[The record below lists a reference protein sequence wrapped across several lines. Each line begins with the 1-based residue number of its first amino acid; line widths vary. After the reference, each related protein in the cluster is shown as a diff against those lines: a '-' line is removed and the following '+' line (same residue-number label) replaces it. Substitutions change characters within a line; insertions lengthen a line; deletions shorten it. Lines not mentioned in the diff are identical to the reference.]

1 MPLSALSVALLER
14 IQFRRKLNA
23 LQSFAWSH
31 FRTENRFPLFLKML
45 LTERETGER
54 SLCLYVRRLDDR
66 PPLLDLG
73 FLQRAEAFRRLLLA
87 SRNLLPEV
95 GELPADR
102 RIGQRAHGGG
112 SELGDHVPGRP
123 LGHEHPAPD
132 RDVQPR
138 KPGLV

>member
-54 SLCLYVRRLDDR
+54 SLCLYVRCLYVRRLDDR

-95 GELPADR
+95 GELPAD
-102 RIGQRAHGGG
+102 
-112 SELGDHVPGRP
+112 
-123 LGHEHPAPD
+123 
-132 RDVQPR
+132 
-138 KPGLV
+138 